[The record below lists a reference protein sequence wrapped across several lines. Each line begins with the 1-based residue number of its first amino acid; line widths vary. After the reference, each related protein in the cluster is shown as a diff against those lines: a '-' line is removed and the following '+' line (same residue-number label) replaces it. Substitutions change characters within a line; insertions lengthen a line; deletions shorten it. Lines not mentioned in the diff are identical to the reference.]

1 MYTLSYILSYI
12 HTPICKMVKKKNLK
26 HNFTIIIYIIFSKHD
41 FSNIF
46 HSHTHSNYIH
56 VLKKKKNKKKKGY
69 GISFYSY
76 RISFS
81 FEPVPVAFS
90 SSGERETSWHS
101 SQGICI
107 VFIYNTIALVGPAYL
122 WCLYLL
128 PLSLSGV
135 CFLSLSLS
143 LSLSVLP

>member
-1 MYTLSYILSYI
+1 
-12 HTPICKMVKKKNLK
+12 MVKKKKINKKLK
-26 HNFTIIIYIIFSKHD
+26 HNFTIMIDIIFSKHD

-56 VLKKKKNKKKKGY
+56 VLKKKKKKKKKKKGY

-122 WCLYLL
+122 
-128 PLSLSGV
+128 
-135 CFLSLSLS
+135 
-143 LSLSVLP
+143 